1 LIADTETKREFR
13 ALHSTT
19 SLERKKSP
27 DAKTSLSTRI
37 APRDQQRKSAEATED
52 YLETIKQLM
61 DEKGYAASVDVAE
74 RMNVS
79 KPTVTS
85 IVKKLHKQGFL
96 VHEKYRGMKLT
107 EKGKQLADE
116 MHKKHEL
123 LTSFLMLFGVDERT
137 SRADAEKIEHGL
149 DLQTIEKLSAF
160 TEFILSNPDLI
171 GKYQEYARRREKR
184 AQQK

>member
-1 LIADTETKREFR
+1 
-13 ALHSTT
+13 LHSAT
-19 SLERKKSP
+19 SFERKKSL
-27 DAKTSLSTRI
+27 DATTRHSTRVG
-37 APRDQQRKSAEATED
+37 PRDQQRKSAEATED

-96 VHEKYRGMKLT
+96 VQEKSRGMRLT

-116 MHKKHEL
+116 MQQKHEV
-123 LTSFLMLFGVDERT
+123 LTRFLTLFGIDEGT

-171 GKYQEYARRREKR
+171 GKYQDYIRRREKR
-184 AQQK
+184 ILQK